1 MLAGAVRAWPGFAL
15 LVFAAGRGDGLA
27 RGRLTTSERFTE
39 EKVLVCLLKEHRH
52 WPLENQARGSRLGS
66 L

>member
-39 EKVLVCLLKEHRH
+39 EKVQGWRVER
-52 WPLENQARGSRLGS
+52 WEG
-66 L
+66 